1 MKKYNKS
8 EIFTRAWEL
17 VKKLGY
23 TISKALKNAWAEAK
37 RKAEK
42 LAFEESLKTIE
53 KVEFTGYA
61 EVECK
66 EAWALYTFKRWTK
79 YGKDRIYIN
88 YRNKRS
94 VGYIDM
100 KTGELC
106 DFNEC
111 ESACEALAIFKA
123 SYNF

>member
-8 EIFTRAWEL
+8 EIFKRVWEF

-23 TISKALKNAWAEAK
+23 TISKALKDAWTEAK
-37 RKAEK
+37 RKAEEI
-42 LAFEESLKTIE
+42 AFNESLKTIE
-53 KVEFTGYA
+53 KVDFTGYA
-61 EVECK
+61 EIQCK
-66 EAWALYTFKRWTK
+66 EAWATYTFKRWTK
-79 YGKDRIYIN
+79 YSKDRIYIN

-111 ESACEALAIFKA
+111 ASAYEVLAIFKA
-123 SYNF
+123 SYNL

>member
-8 EIFTRAWEL
+8 EIFKRAWEF

-23 TISKALKNAWAEAK
+23 TMYKALKDAWAEAK
-37 RKAEK
+37 RKTEEI
-42 LAFEESLKTIE
+42 AFNESLKAIE
-53 KVEFTGYA
+53 KVDFTGYV
-61 EVECK
+61 EVKCK
-66 EAWALYTFKRWTK
+66 EAWAMYTFKRWTK

-100 KTGELC
+100 KIGELC

-111 ESACEALAIFKA
+111 ASACEALAIFKA